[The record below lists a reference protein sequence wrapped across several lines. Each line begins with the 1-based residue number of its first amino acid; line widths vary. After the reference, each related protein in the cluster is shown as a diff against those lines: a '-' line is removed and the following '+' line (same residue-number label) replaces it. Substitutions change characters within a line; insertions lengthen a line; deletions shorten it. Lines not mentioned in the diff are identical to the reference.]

1 MIYKKDANFPYPIL
15 TNTSNSYENC
25 SFTLEVNLEENT
37 NDYIFEIDY
46 DISSEFITKLLER
59 GQAELILVIKSKD
72 NKFFNLEFGE
82 KVKYISKTR
91 ISLSKRTTIQLF
103 IQSKEE
109 ISFSDNH
116 DLSSFYNEFKDEIVV
131 PKNSILGFSNCP
143 MFDGSISRPLEL
155 FEKKVDPNL
164 KSDVKIEIGSETIII
179 NYKNE
184 ELQFANMSQSSAF
197 NNPYVYMGLQK
208 ALYKFIVN
216 NDKDHEEVN
225 IEEMEPPTSELEFKL
240 YNLMKKK
247 KVSELNIDN
256 IDEVI
261 YAISDKILEKY
272 SVAVRRLYS
281 DGN

>member
-25 SFTLEVNLEENT
+25 NFTLDVNLEENT

-46 DISSEFITKLLER
+46 DISSEFITRLLER

-184 ELQFANMSQSSAF
+184 ELQFANMSQGSAF